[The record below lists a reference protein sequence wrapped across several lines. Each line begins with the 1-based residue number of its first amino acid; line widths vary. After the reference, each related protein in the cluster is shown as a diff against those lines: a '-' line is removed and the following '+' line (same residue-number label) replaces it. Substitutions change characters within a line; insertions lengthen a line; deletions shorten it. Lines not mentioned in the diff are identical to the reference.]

1 MKTKCRHPQV
11 TIRLW
16 GASTR
21 SRCGYGT
28 TLFIDLVF
36 KAILNVIP
44 WRVAVVALYA
54 LHLRN
59 IAGPPACLHS
69 RIIPYVNAHAPG
81 DLIVSLLLDS
91 LPVSISAK
99 KLMDALLPTLL
110 AGLVRGG

>member
-1 MKTKCRHPQV
+1 MRIWDYT
-11 TIRLW
+11 
-16 GASTR
+16 
-21 SRCGYGT
+21 
-28 TLFIDLVF
+28 FIDLVF

-69 RIIPYVNAHAPG
+69 RIIPYVTAHAPG

-99 KLMDALLPTLL
+99 RSRMLFSLPCS
-110 AGLVRGG
+110 RGS